1 MKLSEAF
8 DLPVGTVLRSTD
20 GSKQT
25 VEVRVV
31 RLQVTVG
38 PWIKCIMDGNRVAVA
53 EFNEDHWEVVE

>member
-8 DLPVGTVLRSTD
+8 DLPVGTVLRATD

-31 RLQVTVG
+31 RLQATVG
-38 PWIKCIMDGNRVAVA
+38 PWVKCIVDGNRVAVA
-53 EFNEDHWEVVE
+53 EFNDDRWEVQE